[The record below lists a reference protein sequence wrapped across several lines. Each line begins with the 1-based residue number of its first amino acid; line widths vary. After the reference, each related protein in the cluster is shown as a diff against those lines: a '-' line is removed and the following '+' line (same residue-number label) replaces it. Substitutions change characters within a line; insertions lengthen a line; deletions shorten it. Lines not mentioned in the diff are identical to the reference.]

1 MAPCK
6 IAQSADQDKQ
16 EGIGEPDLNGCDW
29 GKLESLATLDVS
41 HNQLE
46 KLPDDLAKM
55 TALESVDCR
64 NNLLI
69 ELPQALDLMN
79 CTSFLLDDNKL
90 EALSDGFAVGLAK
103 KLESISV
110 RNNAITSTSMRIG
123 DMRQVKSV
131 YLENNALETLDKGV
145 TQCRLLELLSLK
157 HNKLTY

>member
-29 GKLESLATLDVS
+29 SKLESLASLDVS

-46 KLPDDLAKM
+46 TLPDDLAKM
-55 TALESVDCR
+55 TALETVDCR
-64 NNLLI
+64 SNLLT
-69 ELPQALDLMN
+69 ELPQTLDLVN

-110 RNNAITSTSMRIG
+110 RNNAISTTSMRIG

-131 YLENNALETLDKGV
+131 YLENNALETLDKGI
-145 TQCRLLELLSLK
+145 T
-157 HNKLTY
+157 